1 MAKEGRKMPSRGVRN
16 NNPLNIRYG
25 SNWDGMVKNSKEL
38 DRSFCVFKNAK
49 FGIRAGAKLFLN
61 YKRFYGIDT
70 IRGIID
76 RFAPPEE
83 NDTTSYIEDV
93 CKRMGKSREES
104 LDLYNGEIML
114 SLLKSVIRHEN
125 GYCPYSDEEIKA
137 GMLLAGITV

>member
-1 MAKEGRKMPSRGVRN
+1 MPTRGVRN

-38 DRSFCVFKNAK
+38 DSSFCVFKNPK

-83 NDTTSYIEDV
+83 NDTTAYIEDV
-93 CKRMGKSREES
+93 YKRMGKTRDES
-104 LDLYNGEIML
+104 LDLYNGDVML
-114 SLLKSVIRHEN
+114 SLLKAVIRHEN
-125 GYCPYSDEEIKA
+125 GYNPYSDEEIRA
-137 GMLLAGITV
+137 GMMLAGITV